1 MKILLITLITST
13 ALFVSDAPTLRS
25 KPIQC
30 SSPEAVINYYVDGGN
45 LQAEWVAVSQLIDQT
60 SNISHSVVTFWL
72 NRTTGEWMLMEGD
85 KEEVCVISLGT
96 DLSFDV
102 DTDRLI
108 TLYTGRRRT

>member
-1 MKILLITLITST
+1 MKILFATLAVST
-13 ALFVSDAPTLRS
+13 ALFVSDAPTLHS
-25 KPIQC
+25 KLIQC
-30 SSPEAVINYYVDGGN
+30 SSPQAVINYYVEGGN
-45 LQAEWVAVSQLIDQT
+45 LQAEWVAVSQLIDQR

-72 NRTTGEWMLMEGD
+72 NRVTGEWMLMEGD

-108 TLYTGRRRT
+108 TLYTGARRT